1 MVGADNAMRV
11 DVTSSDKKQT
21 VTSQIVHDDLENC
34 VGLATAAFAIEVFFK
49 TKTVTKKEGR
59 FHRVFGSPQN

>member
-21 VTSQIVHDDLENC
+21 ATSQIVHDDLENC
-34 VGLATAAFAIEVFFK
+34 VGLATAAFAIEVFK
-49 TKTVTKKEGR
+49 NEISNNEGR
-59 FHRVFGSPQN
+59 TIPSGVW